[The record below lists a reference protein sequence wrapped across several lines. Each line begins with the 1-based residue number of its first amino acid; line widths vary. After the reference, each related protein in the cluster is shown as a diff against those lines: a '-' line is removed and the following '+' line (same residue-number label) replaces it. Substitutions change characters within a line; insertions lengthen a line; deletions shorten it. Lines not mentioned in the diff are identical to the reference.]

1 MFSCPIFENSLM
13 KPSKDSLLIDTPFTV
28 AAVEAFGT
36 VVHAVRPMSRAL
48 AMSDV
53 RRVEM
58 RVTGKLYCA
67 EARSY

>member
-1 MFSCPIFENSLM
+1 M
-13 KPSKDSLLIDTPFTV
+13 KLSKESLLIETPFTV

-36 VVHAVRPMSRAL
+36 VLHAVRPMSKAPAR
-48 AMSDV
+48 SDV

-58 RVTGKLYCA
+58 RVTGKLYCS